1 MALNFFDFSNLGGD
15 YRSLITAVHGGNN
28 TSCIGM
34 NQTEKVLVSRDIDRN
49 VLYITNDVLNAK
61 RVQEIASSMDYNSV
75 YLLEN
80 TIDPL
85 VYKEVQNND
94 VNIERIKTIS
104 ALISNKR
111 SFVCASVDALFGF
124 LPKFDRFANA
134 IIKLEYHDIVN
145 REEFIGKLTQMGY
158 KRVER
163 VEKPCEFSARG
174 EVVDIF
180 PINEDF
186 AVRLDFFDI
195 QLQTIKKFN
204 PTDMENLIDVDDV
217 EICPCTDLLL
227 SDVEIEEAIQKL
239 ESLKNADYNSVDSR
253 VRFETIANDI
263 ISKLKMGDRSF
274 NLDYIFPLIKDN
286 LSTLFDYLKQDTI
299 IVIDEAKLVYD
310 ALEKFDTDYKTRKK
324 MLDATGEI
332 LQTKEL
338 GVFKK
343 EEALQKLKDFTLLVH
358 QKITNAN
365 RFIEPQMVI
374 NFDTSALT
382 RYTTNLNE
390 FVNDVQ
396 NWIMDGY
403 KIFVFAG
410 DERQSRAIQRTLHSG
425 QIHLE
430 VKKTARISDMSS
442 AILPYKLP
450 SGFAKIK
457 EKRVIVGTY
466 DIFAKKQETSVQ
478 INRQDVFSVP
488 KVGDYVVHAVHGIG
502 VCEGI
507 TKLSGNFGTKDYVV
521 VKYRDND
528 KLYVPID
535 QMDLLDRFSGSDNPT
550 KLSKIGGAE
559 FGAVKERVR
568 KNLKKLAF
576 DLTKLYAERE
586 TRKGFSFVKDDELQI
601 EFENAFPYTETED
614 QLKAIAEIKSDM
626 ESNKV
631 MDRLLCGDVGF
642 GKTEVALRAVFKAV
656 LSGKQVAFMAPTTI
670 LSEQHYNTCLSRF
683 NGFGINVGVLNRF
696 RSKEEID
703 ETLRKLKTGELNVIC
718 GTHRLLSDDV
728 KFYDLGL
735 IVLDEEQ
742 KFGVGDKEKLKLKKS
757 NIDVLTLSATPIPR
771 TLHMSLSGIRDV
783 SIISTP
789 PSERLPVQ
797 TSVLEYSDAVVKD
810 AITRELARE
819 GQVFII
825 YNRVETI
832 DQFAFKIRSLVPNA
846 KILVGHGQMKP
857 TDLETVMYKFYNRMA
872 DVLISTTII
881 ENGVDMNNANTL
893 IVIDADK
900 FGLSQLYQ
908 IRGRVGRGSRV
919 GYAYLMYKKDKV
931 LSDESYK
938 RLEAISEFTEF
949 GSGFKIALRDLEIRG
964 SGSVLGAEQHGHIE
978 KVGYDLYCKMLNQAI
993 EELKGNP
1000 IPEEKDVLMR
1010 VNIDAFIPDS
1020 YIESAND
1027 RMTIYKNISRIRTL
1041 AERDKLILD
1050 TEKVY
1055 GTCPQTLINLVDIA
1069 YTKALAKNIGVVE
1082 LYCTNA
1088 EIKLVFDSVDN
1099 KLMTDSVN
1107 KAINKYSSVCVL
1119 NLKEMPTINFR
1130 YNNGSNIDNFN
1141 TLKDFLNISNEF
1153 DKK

>member
-1 MALNFFDFSNLGGD
+1 MAVNFFDFSNLGGD
-15 YRSLITAVHGGNN
+15 YRALLSAVNAKIN

-34 NQTEKVLVSRDIDRN
+34 NQTEKVLVARDIGKN
-49 VLYITNDVLNAK
+49 VLYVSNDCLNAK
-61 RVQEIASSMDYNSV
+61 KAYEIASAMDNEAV

-80 TIDPL
+80 TTDPL
-85 VYKEVQNND
+85 VYKEAQNNES
-94 VNIERIKTIS
+94 NINKIKTLS
-104 ALISNKR
+104 ALTSNKQ
-111 SFVCASVDALFGF
+111 SFVCASVDTLFGF
-124 LPKFDRFANA
+124 LPKVDRFKNS
-134 IIKLEYHDIVN
+134 IIKLSYHDSVN
-145 REEFIGKLTQMGY
+145 REELLSKLIKIGY

-163 VEKPCEFSARG
+163 VECPCEFSVRG
-174 EVVDIF
+174 EIIDIY
-180 PINEDF
+180 PINLNC

-195 QLQTIKKFN
+195 QLQTIKTFN
-204 PTDMENLIDVDDV
+204 PEQIENLTDVDDV
-217 EICPCTDLLL
+217 YICPCSDLLL
-227 SDVEIEEAIQKL
+227 LDDEIDSVINLLQKL
-239 ESLKNADYNSVDSR
+239 KGADYKSADAR
-253 VRFETIANDI
+253 VRFETIANEI
-263 ISKLKMGDRSF
+263 ITKLKMGERSF
-274 NLDYIFPLIKDN
+274 NLDYIFPLVTN
-286 LSTLFDYLKQDTI
+286 SLSTIFEYLPEDTVV
-299 IVIDEAKLVYD
+299 VIDEAKLVYD
-310 ALEKFDTDYKTRKK
+310 ALEKFDIDYKTRKK

-332 LQTKEL
+332 IQTKEN
-338 GVFKK
+338 GVLKK
-343 EEALQKLKDFTLLVH
+343 EEVLEKLKNFTLLVH

-365 RFIEPQMVI
+365 RFVEPQKVI
-374 NFDTSALT
+374 NFNTSALT

-390 FVNDVQ
+390 FTNDVQ

-403 KIFVFAG
+403 KIFIFAG
-410 DERQSRAIQRTLHSG
+410 DERQARAIQRTLHSG
-425 QIHLE
+425 QVHIE
-430 VKKTARISDMSS
+430 VKKMARLSDMAS
-442 AILPYKLP
+442 AILPYQLP
-450 SGFAKIK
+450 SGFAKVK
-457 EKRVIVGTY
+457 EKRVIVGTF
-466 DIFAKKQETSVQ
+466 DIFAKKQDSKVLV
-478 INRQDVFSVP
+478 NRQDVFSIP
-488 KVGDYVVHAVHGIG
+488 KVGDYVVHAIHGIG

-535 QMDLLDRFSGSDNPT
+535 QMDLLDRFSGADSPT
-550 KLSKIGGAE
+550 KLSKIGGTE

-586 TRKGFSFVKDDELQI
+586 TRKGFSFVKDDELQL
-601 EFENAFPYTETED
+601 EFENSFPYTETED
-614 QLKAIAEIKSDM
+614 QLKAIAEIKADM

-656 LSGKQVAFMAPTTI
+656 LSGKQVAIMAPTTI
-670 LSEQHYNTCLSRF
+670 LSEQHYNTCMSRF
-683 NGFGINVGVLNRF
+683 DGFGINVGVLNRF
-696 RSKEEID
+696 RSKAEID
-703 ETLRKLKTGELNVIC
+703 ETLTKLKTGELNVIC
-718 GTHRLLSDDV
+718 GTHRLLSNDV
-728 KFYDLGL
+728 QFYDLGL

-742 KFGVGDKEKLKLKKS
+742 KFGVGDKEKLKLKRS

-789 PSERLPVQ
+789 PSERFPIQ
-797 TSVLEYSDAVVKD
+797 TAVLEYSDAVIVD
-810 AITRELARE
+810 AIQRERARE
-819 GQVFII
+819 GQTFIV
-825 YNRVETI
+825 YNRVESI
-832 DQFAFKIRSLVPNA
+832 DQFAFKIKQLVPNA

-857 TDLETVMYKFYNRMA
+857 ADLETVMYKFFNRMA

-881 ENGVDMNNANTL
+881 ENGVDISNANTL
-893 IVIDADK
+893 VVVDADK

-908 IRGRVGRGSRV
+908 IRGRIGRGNRV
-919 GYAYLMYKKDKV
+919 GYAYLMYKKDKA

-1027 RMTIYKNISRIRTL
+1027 RMTIYKNISRIQTL

-1055 GTCPQTLINLVDIA
+1055 GNCPQTLINLIDIA
-1069 YTKALAKNIGVVE
+1069 YTKALAKNIGVTE
-1082 LYCTNA
+1082 LYCTNT
-1088 EIKLVFDSVDN
+1088 EIKLVFDPTDN
-1099 KLMTDSVN
+1099 KINSSEVGR
-1107 KAINKYSSVCVL
+1107 AINKYSSKCVL
-1119 NLKEMPTINFR
+1119 NVANMPTIYFK